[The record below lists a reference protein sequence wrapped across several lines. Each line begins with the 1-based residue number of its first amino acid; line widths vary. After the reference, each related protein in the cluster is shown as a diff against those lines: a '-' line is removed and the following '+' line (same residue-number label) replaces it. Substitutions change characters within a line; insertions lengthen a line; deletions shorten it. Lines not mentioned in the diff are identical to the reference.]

1 MSWKISRLNTIWFPL
16 AFEQT
21 FIGQTGNEKKL
32 TNHICCFRPDKSIHS
47 VSNRNIRPWWC
58 WLSWRIF
65 NIFANFQPL
74 VWVETQASLRRNR
87 HMWCI
92 CSSRYAITNR
102 RSDGKRYEIFAKK
115 GNGASHA
122 RDRGKGEENSYFCR
136 WKTWMGPFPGKVAI
150 LGMDGNM
157 NSGSWPR
164 DLVRFVRS
172 GTLKTWGRLN

>member
-21 FIGQTGNEKKL
+21 FIGQRGNEKKL

-58 WLSWRIF
+58 WQSWRIF
-65 NIFANFQPL
+65 NMSTNCQPL
-74 VWVETQASLRRNR
+74 VYVETQAYLETKQAHVR
-87 HMWCI
+87 HMFKSI
-92 CSSRYAITNR
+92 CY
-102 RSDGKRYEIFAKK
+102 
-115 GNGASHA
+115 A